1 MFYLLRKDCKE
12 LFGSKKRIGVI
23 IIVLIILL
31 ISTYYN
37 ITKQEVNKTT
47 SLIQFGVVDNDSS
60 VYSKLLLEYFKESES
75 FSAFINIVKG
85 KSEDIEKAFYKG
97 ELDIYLEIPENFAED
112 MIYFKHLPVKVMIN
126 STDTTKAILLKN
138 VLESYEKYISAVEV
152 NCVALYDTMLLSGID
167 KDLIKDKNIEISY
180 NLIFTALGKE
190 KFFEFEET
198 GDYPSTT
205 ILNYY
210 IYALLSM
217 VIVYSGLYVGFQ
229 IMKEKMQGTLR
240 RLHTVGMPIA
250 GILLEKIIF
259 STAVI
264 FLPIYMIYL
273 IPGLFNGDTIDI
285 KVGIVYLCTILFCV
299 SFAILLSGVFY
310 KIQNYMI
317 VGNSLGF
324 LFSIVGGG
332 IIPITYLPTELIE
345 IAKFTPNY
353 WFIKVMLLVQRNME
367 NGLYSKIVLSF
378 LLGSFLFYILSEIA
392 YSREEGC
399 LDE

>member
-31 ISTYYN
+31 ISTYFN
-37 ITKQEVNKTT
+37 VTKQEVNKTT
-47 SLIQFGVVDNDSS
+47 SLIQFGVVDKDSS

-75 FSAFINIVKG
+75 FSAYINIVKG
-85 KSEDIEKAFYKG
+85 KSEDIEKAFYNG
-97 ELDIYLEIPENFAED
+97 ELDIYLEIPEDFAEN

-167 KDLIKDKNIEISY
+167 KDLIKKKNIEISY
-180 NLIFTALGKE
+180 SLIFTALGKD

-198 GDYPSTT
+198 GDFPSTT

-217 VIVYSGLYVGFQ
+217 VIVYCGLYVGFQ
-229 IMKEKMQGTLR
+229 IMKEKKQGTLR
-240 RLHTVGMPIA
+240 RLQTVGMPIA

-264 FLPIYMIYL
+264 FIPIYMLYL

-299 SFAILLSGVFY
+299 SFAVLLSGIFR

-345 IAKFTPNY
+345 IAKYTPNY

-367 NGLYSKIVLSF
+367 YGLFSKIVISF
-378 LLGSFLFYILSEIA
+378 LIGSFLFYILSKIA